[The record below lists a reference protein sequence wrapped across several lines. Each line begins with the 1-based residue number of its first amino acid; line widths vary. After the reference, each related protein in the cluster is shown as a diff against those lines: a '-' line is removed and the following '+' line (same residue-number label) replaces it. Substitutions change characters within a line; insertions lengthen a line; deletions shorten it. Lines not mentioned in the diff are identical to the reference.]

1 MSGSDMFGMFTA
13 NWPNGDFQFN
23 GGDTSGWNGGGDDG
37 PFNTQASV
45 PAASTP
51 SFWPSAHSAT
61 PSFGSPAAY
70 CAPHGSGM
78 MFPDVSAAPLPY
90 RYHNG
95 SRAASD
101 TELRAQYN
109 EPTNYPPQLPALEQQ
124 LDFFLDPV
132 MDSAT
137 TARDPWVEFVEAE
150 LYQHS
155 ITSSSRSSVSSPL
168 YYSDDIRASS
178 RFSTPYSDSG
188 TPDVFTETWDSTGEN
203 VSAVSSPRF
212 TSMEPEIDTD
222 KDASEL
228 HELPTGSPLK
238 FVVRESAAR
247 TSGVGALPERNDVDI
262 RGIDNLFEDC
272 EWRRSDIVWLDD
284 GIWSEYITFPK
295 GVSLTSGKPLA
306 RLERVHGGIP
316 TELPHLSEPTAF
328 ILTAPDSAR
337 DDGLTMDN
345 LFRSGCPHSFTGST
359 GAPAGDTSILGLFFP
374 SQDPAKKIDPK
385 AKITVRRAVPTCRG
399 ILACE
404 SLDESLIVGE
414 RRELDPHAKRNLAH
428 AQLRTRE
435 LQGTSR
441 VGQVL
446 TFISAMERFHCRG
459 VLLDKSRCGGKAVLE
474 KLDAPKHGKTYAV
487 ACSERHTEVADGF
500 PHSEHHLPPHIDEGI
515 LRDALDGRRV
525 IDGEDLDGCCSMTK
539 SLSKNHGGQAY
550 CGMEHTKDGTRFKA
564 KMVKIPCGA
573 KITFFVPIAV
583 YTSLDLTCIAYP
595 HPQTPHRHITAS
607 GTKCP
612 HQIREEYISLALEY
626 GSGVTVNSQLAKTRF
641 GGKTPSEYHP
651 SLINQSL
658 KTRLIREARKR
669 SSARGPMTRAE
680 ETASHVAWD
689 QASDDPYIQSSISRA
704 GKSIYFGANPRLLC
718 RAHKLRTIDMDTSF
732 KPVDGAL
739 QMFEVNGWLWS
750 HACMITVLRI
760 LRLITTLT
768 SQRLRFKNLHPGG
781 TMLGLLSDMEAAPL
795 LGFADAVWDTL
806 TPARQAEI
814 ETPISLLPYV
824 LRICHLIEC
833 RRGVDS
839 DQLKDLSV
847 ADREH
852 VRSLKYCT
860 TCEEFEEWKVKFAM
874 IKDPNGR
881 LRAYWRHKEMHTF
894 ILPGLVQPLSKI
906 HVDDWHL
913 MPANTNIGEGQHRW
927 NNIQTGVSMTPVE
940 SMKRYKALDAEQEA
954 RLAQAELTGD
964 LRNEHNE
971 TVDRCVNSMSRKA
984 GAIAK
989 THRVRTLDEHVRLR
1003 TILLNEAKE
1012 ALQTAKEESQS
1023 NRSQLAKQRV
1033 EAKKQQVLEA
1043 EKALALA
1050 KAESNSNSSGRV
1062 PLPRV
1067 QTRTTATTVTPA
1079 MPTTPAVASTS
1090 VDALDLPQPHP
1101 STSHVEEPMTAMETS
1116 EAPTTSIPADTTPDL
1131 PQPPTPVTPPGEPI
1145 ATAEPAEAPVR
1156 QLRKRSR
1163 AEGTTTRPVNPSKRT
1178 KKDEGELN
1186 LDWEMVVDGK
1196 RWWARDFAHENR
1208 EEFKLEWPKYAH
1220 LVDNLN

>member
-137 TARDPWVEFVEAE
+137 TARDPWVEFVE
-150 LYQHS
+150 
-155 ITSSSRSSVSSPL
+155 
-168 YYSDDIRASS
+168 
-178 RFSTPYSDSG
+178 FSTPYSDSG

-374 SQDPAKKIDPK
+374 SQDPAKKIHPK

-750 HACMITVLRI
+750 HAC
-760 LRLITTLT
+760 
-768 SQRLRFKNLHPGG
+768 S
-781 TMLGLLSDMEAAPL
+781 
-795 LGFADAVWDTL
+795 
-806 TPARQAEI
+806 
-814 ETPISLLPYV
+814 
-824 LRICHLIEC
+824 
-833 RRGVDS
+833 VDS

-1196 RWWARDFAHENR
+1196 RWWARDFARENR